1 MSKPVTIEDIYQLF
15 RASAEEF
22 DRRLRESD
30 RRAAEADAGTGVT
43 VRRLVSWYK
52 LGLTPEEILNRIGH
66 PNLDL
71 AKIYAALTYYHA
83 NREEIE
89 ADLAQEE
96 ADVKQFEQEWL
107 QSKLN

>member
-1 MSKPVTIEDIYQLF
+1 MTAKTEIGTLIARSPEIRGGRPII
-15 RASAEEF
+15 AE
-22 DRRLRESD
+22 
-30 RRAAEADAGTGVT
+30 TGVT

-52 LGLTPEEILNRIGH
+52 LGLTPEEILDRIGH

-89 ADLAQEE
+89 ADLARE
-96 ADVKQFEQEWL
+96 ATEIQQFEQEWRE
-107 QSKLN
+107 QRQNG

>member
-1 MSKPVTIEDIYQLF
+1 MTTTKIIEIGTLINHSPKI
-15 RASAEEF
+15 RGG
-22 DRRLRESD
+22 RPKI
-30 RRAAEADAGTGVT
+30 AGTGVT
-43 VRRLVSWYK
+43 VRRIVAWDK

-96 ADVKQFEQEWL
+96 IDVKQFEQEWL
-107 QSKLN
+107 QSKQNQ